1 MALNRETLKQLE
13 SHFDAFIAPFLDED
27 DPEDVNIAW
36 EFKKFLHSKKIKI
49 LTAEREGL
57 RKWKALLLS
66 Q

>member
-1 MALNRETLKQLE
+1 MAINREELNKLE
-13 SHFDAFIAPFLDED
+13 EHFDAFIAPFLNED

-36 EFKKFLHSKKIKI
+36 EFKKFLHSKKIKM

-57 RKWKALLLS
+57 RKWKELLLR